1 VKWRNIVV
9 FGHSGQREAAAPQQG
24 KIMALDAGMPD
35 ASAVAPI
42 TTRAVPNL
50 RGERYFFG
58 GMTILIL
65 ATVLLGFGKT
75 YFLAGMFRA
84 PLPSWIIHV
93 HGAAFTSWIVLL
105 IVQTSLI
112 TVGRIDIHRRLGMI
126 GFGLAFAMVVL
137 GTMAA
142 TDLLRRSESAMNVD
156 AKTFYAGTLGDMF
169 IFAVLVFSAFRT
181 RGDPATHKRLIL
193 IATITLMGAAINRWP
208 FPILLQKP
216 ILIELIAYLFLLPLV
231 LYDLWSRR
239 RIHPATVWGGFFLIV
254 VQQLEF
260 PIGSTA
266 VWQRFATWMVARVT
280 AIHGG

>member
-1 VKWRNIVV
+1 
-9 FGHSGQREAAAPQQG
+9 
-24 KIMALDAGMPD
+24 MALDARMPA
-35 ASAVAPI
+35 ASAAPI
-42 TTRAVPNL
+42 TTRAVPKQ
-50 RGERYFFG
+50 RSERYFFC

-65 ATVLLGFGKT
+65 ATVLLGFGKS

-112 TVGRIDIHRRLGMI
+112 TVGRVDIHRRLGMI
-126 GFGLAFAMVVL
+126 GFGLACAMVIL

-156 AKTFYAGTLGDMF
+156 AKTFYAGTLGDMV
-169 IFAVLVFSAFRT
+169 IFAVLVFFAFRT
-181 RGDPATHKRLIL
+181 RSNPATHKRLIL

-216 ILIELIAYLFLLPLV
+216 ILIELIAYAFLLPLV
-231 LYDLWSRR
+231 LFDLWSWR
-239 RIHPATVWGGFFLIV
+239 RIHPATIWGGLFLIV

-266 VWQRFATWMVARVT
+266 VWQRFATWVLARVT